1 MNKILSRRSFFGA
14 SAGAAVAAPK
24 LAQSLTDV
32 ASAGQSPNLPVG
44 WGSTSTEP
52 CQQNESWLVDELRS
66 ALKYKARVKSDLRM
80 DDHSANQVERFR
92 LDSMRSLSPAT
103 RARLAFEDQQR
114 RSLARELGY
123 VEERIAKLKEQLG
136 PLASIVME
144 E

>member
-24 LAQSLTDV
+24 LAQSLTGV
-32 ASAGQSPNLPVG
+32 ARAGQPVG
-44 WGSTSTEP
+44 YIGLDSTASEP
-52 CQQNESWLVDELRS
+52 WQPSSEWIADELRS
-66 ALKYKARVKSDLRM
+66 ALKRKKRM
-80 DDHSANQVERFR
+80 ECNRTVDDHSANQVERFR

-103 RARLAFEDQQR
+103 RARLAFEDEQR
-114 RSLARELGY
+114 RSVARELGY
-123 VEERIAKLKEQLG
+123 VEEQIAHLKEKLG